1 MKRILSL
8 FLLAGLCVPVVWA
21 QTSRVLSGTVT
32 DATEH
37 RGLPGAVLKLNNQN
51 RYTIS
56 DRTGHYEFLNV
67 PAGEYTVEVEYLGYE
82 TASRSINVQSNG
94 NTVVDFSLVEAAL
107 GIHEVVVMGDQSR
120 SQAKALNT
128 QRTNDRITNVI
139 SSDQIGRFPD
149 SNIGDALKRVP
160 GIAVQGDQGEARNIV
175 IRGLAPQLNSVTL
188 NGNRIPSAEGDN
200 RNVQMDLFPADMIQT
215 VEVSKTLTADM
226 DADAIGGSVNL
237 ITRAAPL
244 GRRISVTALGG
255 FNPIRERGTFGG
267 SLVYADR
274 FFDKKLGVVL
284 SGSYLNKDYGS
295 DNAEGVW
302 AEDDNGDLYMEEMDI
317 RKYMV
322 QRIRRS
328 VGLNTDWK
336 IDASNTITFD
346 AIYNW
351 RDDLENRF
359 RLGYEAEPEY
369 DDNGRVTGYTGTI
382 TREDKAGIGSKAKP
396 GRRLE
401 IQTVQSYA
409 LSGTHLVSPKFDL
422 AWNVNFARGIEEAS
436 NERYIAYAIEDVSIV
451 QDLHNPR
458 FPFMS
463 SPATTDYANYELDE
477 LTENNDWTVEDELAA
492 RVDARVPFS
501 LFGDQKGRLRFG
513 LRTRIKSK
521 LRDNDFTEY
530 EPLYD
535 FPGLTQAGVGH
546 NDALSIDPRYVPG
559 VFPDPEYVGGLDLKN
574 PSRFEAEDAPGEYM
588 ADNYKADE
596 RILAAY
602 LRWDQNFSEK
612 LVMTLGVRAEHT
624 YTKYEGARIVDEEFD
639 EATRRSYDNDYLNL
653 LPSLSFKY
661 DVKEN
666 LILRAA
672 FTTALARPNYYDLVP
687 FANISAEDEEIAA
700 GNPDLKPTY
709 AYNFDLMGEYY
720 FKSVGIFS
728 VGGFYKNLQNFIYAY
743 ADNSYNSTKFAHD
756 FPGMG
761 NPIPVGENWD
771 FLRPMNGESV
781 GIYGFEVAF
790 QRRLDFFRSQFL
802 RNFGIYVNYTYT
814 DSKTKGI
821 FSEDGDERSGLK
833 LPGTAPHMA
842 NASLSWENARFSA
855 RVSLSYSGSYLDEV
869 GGDAFED
876 RYYDEQLFL
885 DANASWR
892 ITPWMRLFAE
902 ANNLTNQPLR
912 YYQGGVRN
920 RTAQMEYYKPTCT
933 LGLKFEF

>member
-1 MKRILSL
+1 MKRIL
-8 FLLAGLCVPVVWA
+8 FLLFSALCVSTAWA
-21 QTSRVLSGTVT
+21 QTSGILSGTVV
-32 DATEH
+32 DATEN
-37 RGLPGAVLKLNNQN
+37 RALPGAVLKLNGQY

-56 DRTGHYEFLNV
+56 DRNGHYEFLHV
-67 PAGEYTVEVEYLGYE
+67 PSGEYTLEVEYLGYV
-82 TASRSINVQSNG
+82 TASQSVAVQPDG
-94 NTVVDFSLVEAAL
+94 NTVVNFSLAEAEQAL
-107 GIHEVVVMGDQSR
+107 DEVVVMGDQSR

-128 QRTNDRITNVI
+128 QRTNDRVTNVI

-149 SNIGDALKRVP
+149 ANIGDALKRVP
-160 GIAVQGDQGEARNIV
+160 GITMQGDQGEARNIV

-237 ITRAAPL
+237 ITRTAPI
-244 GRRISVTALGG
+244 GRRLSFTLLGG
-255 FNPIRERGTFGG
+255 FNPIRDKGTYGG

-274 FFDKKLGVVL
+274 FFDKKLGIVL

-295 DNAEGVW
+295 DNIEAVW
-302 AEDDNGDLYMEEMDI
+302 AEDDNGDLFVEEMDV
-317 RKYMV
+317 REYMV

-328 VGLNTDWK
+328 VGLNMDWK
-336 IDASNTITFD
+336 INASNKLTFD
-346 AIYNW
+346 AMYNW

-369 DDNGRVTGYTGTI
+369 AKNGNRTGFTGTI
-382 TREDKAGIGSKAKP
+382 TREDKAGIGSDAKP

-409 LSGTHLVSPKFDL
+409 LSGEHLLSPKFDL
-422 AWNVNFARGIEEAS
+422 TWNVNFARGVEEAS
-436 NERYIAYAIEDVSIV
+436 NERYIAFALEDVEIT
-451 QDLHNPR
+451 QDLSKPR
-458 FPFMS
+458 FPFLS
-463 SPATTDYANYELDE
+463 SPGTTDYRNYELDE

-492 RVDARVPFS
+492 RIDARVPFS
-501 LFGDQKGRLRFG
+501 LFDEQKGRLRFG
-513 LRTRIKSK
+513 LRARLKSK
-521 LRDNDFTEY
+521 ERDNDFTQY
-530 EPLYD
+530 EPLGD
-535 FPGLTQAGVGH
+535 FPGLDEQGVTF
-546 NDALSIDPRYVPG
+546 NDALSIDSRYIPGTFFNPRYVA
-559 VFPDPEYVGGLDLKN
+559 DLDLKN
-574 PSRFEAEDAPGEYM
+574 SSLFESEDEPDEYM
-588 ADNYKADE
+588 ADNYEANE

-602 LRWDQNFSEK
+602 LRWDQNFSDK

-624 YTKYEGARIVDEEFD
+624 FTKYKGSRIVNEEFE
-639 EATRRSYDNDYLNL
+639 EAIRSSYENDYLNI

-661 DVKEN
+661 DVRDN

-672 FTTALARPNYYDLVP
+672 ATTALARPNYYDLVP
-687 FANISAEDEEIAA
+687 FANISAEDEEIVA

-728 VGGFYKNLQNFIYAY
+728 VGAFYKNLQNFIYAY
-743 ADNSYNSTKFAHD
+743 ADNSYNREKFAHD
-756 FPGMG
+756 FPEIGH
-761 NPIPVGENWD
+761 PIPADENWD

-781 GIYGFEVAF
+781 GIYGFEVGF
-790 QRRLDFFRSQFL
+790 QRKLDFFRSSFL
-802 RNFGIYVNYTYT
+802 RNFGVYLNYTYT

-821 FSEDGDERSGLK
+821 FNEDGEERTDVE

-842 NASLSWENARFSA
+842 NASLSWENANFSA
-855 RVSLSYSGSYLDEV
+855 RVSLNYSGSYLDEV

-885 DANASWR
+885 DANASYR
-892 ITPWMRLFAE
+892 FTPWMRLFAE

-912 YYQGGVRN
+912 YYQSGVRN
-920 RTAQMEYYKPTCT
+920 RTAQLEYYKPTYT